1 MLRIGTGN
9 YNIAV
14 GHLAAE
20 QLTSASQNV
29 GVGYN
34 CLNNLTTGGSN
45 VAIGYNAGDEQIT
58 ASENV
63 WIGNSCVS
71 TAAWAGTAIV
81 GGIGIGSG
89 LDVRNGSQIRMGRG
103 GSYIYNN
110 YTSSNTWG
118 RISDERRKKEI
129 QDSTVGL
136 SYINDLRPVT
146 YNWRAPNELPH
157 DFEGYDADDTTP
169 QSTEK
174 QIGLIAQEV
183 KAVNDAHSLDFNL
196 AWEKP
201 DGYEDINKNGVQA
214 ITYENLVMPLI
225 KAVQELSAKNDA
237 LEARIET
244 LEG

>member
-1 MLRIGTGN
+1 M
-9 YNIAV
+9 
-14 GHLAAE
+14 
-20 QLTSASQNV
+20 
-29 GVGYN
+29 
-34 CLNNLTTGGSN
+34 NNLTTGGSN

-89 LDVRNGSQIRMGRG
+89 LDIRNGSQIRMGRG

-118 RISDERRKKEI
+118 RISDERKKKNIENLE
-129 QDSTVGL
+129 VGL
-136 SYINDLRPVT
+136 DYINALRPVT
-146 YNWRAPNELPH
+146 YDWRAPSEYPE
-157 DFEGYDADDTTP
+157 DFELYDADDTTP

-174 QIGLIAQEV
+174 QIGLIAREV

-201 DGYEDINKNGVQA
+201 DGYEAINENGVQA
-214 ITYENLVMPLI
+214 VTYENLIMPLI
-225 KAVQELSAKNDA
+225 NAVKELSAKNDA
-237 LEARIET
+237 LQARIET